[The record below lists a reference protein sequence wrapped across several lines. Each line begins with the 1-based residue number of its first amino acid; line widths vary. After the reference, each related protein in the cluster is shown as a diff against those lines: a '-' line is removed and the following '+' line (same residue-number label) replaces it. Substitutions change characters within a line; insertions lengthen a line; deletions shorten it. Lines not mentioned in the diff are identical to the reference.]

1 MSKILLTDL
10 EDYITLSNGPTPKKA
25 ISYEPTPKKNLLSK
39 MYDDS
44 LHVRSQGSLVNET
57 MRANP
62 EKLWV
67 IRKIL
72 SFNYLIEKSWNTS
85 CPPKQ
90 EKNSHFTKKRPQENK
105 SWFYNEFCPW
115 KVKNPFGRLHSAF
128 TSFCGIIRNK
138 QPNEL
143 SYQELKLPS

>member
-44 LHVRSQGSLVNET
+44 LTNLHVRSQGSIVNET
-57 MRANP
+57 IHANP

-67 IRKIL
+67 IRK
-72 SFNYLIEKSWNTS
+72 
-85 CPPKQ
+85 
-90 EKNSHFTKKRPQENK
+90 NSL
-105 SWFYNEFCPW
+105 
-115 KVKNPFGRLHSAF
+115 V
-128 TSFCGIIRNK
+128 
-138 QPNEL
+138 
-143 SYQELKLPS
+143 